1 MTKTIAEPLPAA
13 ALASEQRTETPS
25 LARREVLAGAT
36 LLAAAGAA
44 FAFTPR
50 TVLRTLGNGKLET
63 LVPHTFGGWRYQ
75 ASSGLVLPPADQLRD
90 RIYSELLTR
99 TYRNAD
105 GGVMMLLIAY
115 AGSQDGTIQVHRP
128 EVCYPASGF
137 RLTDIEDRDVKLAP
151 KVDVPARYIVAET
164 ELRTEQMIYW
174 TRLGHLFPR
183 KWSEQKLAVVEEN
196 LRGII
201 PDGVLVRISTLG
213 EGDARASLDRFASAL
228 FGAVGPRMRSVLVGP
243 A

>member
-1 MTKTIAEPLPAA
+1 MTDSTVDRHLPPVAPLNPPLP
-13 ALASEQRTETPS
+13 
-25 LARREVLAGAT
+25 RRQVLAGAG

-44 FAFTPR
+44 LAFKPR
-50 TVLRTLGNGKLET
+50 AVLHTLGNAKLDA
-63 LVPHTFGGWRYQ
+63 LVPHDFDGWHFQ
-75 ASSGLVLPPADQLRD
+75 AASGLVLPPADQLRD

-99 TYRNAD
+99 VYRHGD
-105 GGVMMLLIAY
+105 GSMMMLLIAY

-128 EVCYPASGF
+128 EVCYPAGGF

-151 KVDVPARYIVAET
+151 GVEVPTRYIVAET

-183 KWSEQKLAVVEEN
+183 KWFDQKLAVVEEN

-201 PDGVLVRISTLG
+201 PDGVLVRISTIN
-213 EGDARASLDRFASAL
+213 EGDARAGLDRFAAAL
-228 FGAVGPRMRSVLVGP
+228 FGAVGPRMKSVLIGP

>member
-1 MTKTIAEPLPAA
+1 MNKPIAMPVAGPAVDPV
-13 ALASEQRTETPS
+13 ALS
-25 LARREVLAGAT
+25 RRELLIGAT
-36 LLAAAGAA
+36 LLGAAGAA

-50 TVLRTLGNGKLET
+50 TVLRTLGSAKLDK
-63 LVPHTFGGWRYQ
+63 LVPHTLGGWQFQ

-90 RIYSELLTR
+90 KIYSELLTR
-99 TYRNAD
+99 VYRHAD
-105 GGVMMLLIAY
+105 GTNVMLLIAY

-137 RLTDIEDRDVKLAP
+137 RLTDIEDRDVALARG
-151 KVDVPARYIVAET
+151 VDVPSRFIVAET

-174 TRLGHLFPR
+174 TRVGHLFPR

-196 LRGII
+196 LQGII
-201 PDGVLVRISTLG
+201 PDGVLVRISMLG
-213 EGDARASLDRFASAL
+213 QGNMRAALDRFARDM
-228 FGAVGPRMRSVLVGP
+228 FGAVGPQMKSVLVGP

>member
-1 MTKTIAEPLPAA
+1 MTDAIVTPRASSPLSGPG
-13 ALASEQRTETPS
+13 AS
-25 LARREVLAGAT
+25 RRQLLVGAT

-44 FAFTPR
+44 YAFTPR
-50 TVLRTLGNGKLET
+50 TVIRTLGTSKLDA
-63 LVPHTFGGWRYQ
+63 LVPHAFGGWRFQ

-90 RIYSELLTR
+90 RIYSQLLTR
-99 TYRNAD
+99 VYSHSD
-105 GGVMMLLIAY
+105 GSSMMLLIAY
-115 AGSQDGTIQVHRP
+115 SGSQDGTIQVHRP

-137 RLTDIEDRDVKLAP
+137 HLSTVEDRSVQLAP
-151 KVDVPARYIVAET
+151 KVDVPSRYIVAET

-196 LRGII
+196 LRGLI

-213 EGDARASLDRFASAL
+213 QADARPSLDAFAKAL
-228 FGAVGPRMRSVLVGP
+228 FGAVGPQMKSVLIGP